1 MPFIDIDVFVEQ
13 VSQALDDED
22 CHINTFAVIYNP
34 FTKIKSNPKLF
45 KLDEI
50 LKLAKVRS

>member
-13 VSQALDDED
+13 VSQALDDEG

-50 LKLAKVRS
+50 LKLAKVRN